1 MKTSNT
7 TWRDFTLI
15 LVMAFFVFVVW
26 MLPHLNPPASDAQS
40 NPPGNVIVHIVWPD
54 GNTDVDLWLWGPGE
68 VKPVGYSNP
77 NGTLWN
83 LLRDDTG
90 TGSDLSGINYEN
102 AYTRGVPAGEYII
115 NVHCYQCN
123 TGLPVKVKLDVKV
136 KATQNGVVRNI
147 VYVEAELV
155 ELKEEI
161 TMIRFKLDRDG
172 KIIFGSRSHLFEQL
186 RSIGTSTGVY

>member
-1 MKTSNT
+1 MSTSNT

-26 MLPHLNPPASDAQS
+26 MLPHLNPPANEAQS
-40 NPPGNVIVHIVWPD
+40 SPPGNVIVHIVWPD

-68 VKPVGYSNP
+68 VSPVGYSNTS
-77 NGTLWN
+77 GVLWN

-115 NVHCYQCN
+115 NIHCYQCI
-123 TGLPVKVKLDVKV
+123 TGLPVKVKLEVTVKI
-136 KATQNGVVRNI
+136 TPNGVARKI
-147 VYVEAELV
+147 VYTEAELV
-155 ELKEEI
+155 ELREEI
-161 TMIRFKLDRDG
+161 TMVRFELDREG
-172 KIIFGSRSHLFEQL
+172 NVIFGSMSHLFERL
-186 RSIGTSTGVY
+186 RHKTTNNGGQ

>member
-1 MKTSNT
+1 MNTSNT

-26 MLPHLNPPASDAQS
+26 MLPHLNPPANEAQS

-68 VKPVGYSNP
+68 MRPVGYSNKS
-77 NGTLWN
+77 GALWN

-102 AYTRGVPAGEYII
+102 AYTRGLPAGEYII
-115 NVHCYQCN
+115 NVHCYQCGV
-123 TGLPVKVKLDVKV
+123 GLPVRVKLEVTV
-136 KATQNGVVRNI
+136 KATHNGVI
-147 VYVEAELV
+147 KQIIYTDAELV
-155 ELKEEI
+155 MLKEEI
-161 TMIRFKLDRDG
+161 TLVRFELDSAG
-172 KIIFGSRSHLFEQL
+172 NLVPGSMSHLFESL
-186 RSIGTSTGVY
+186 RTSAEGVQ